1 MAQDRSHCRAGAD
14 SLRSRLGLLDLIRMT
29 RHLFSL
35 ALLTGLCACSTT
47 PTSLPPAPVPASAIP
62 AAASEPAATAVITPP
77 PVSTPVTV
85 SPLTPPGSKAAL
97 TDSQARALLNRLL
110 PQGIADRQ
118 GWNNDIL
125 SAFTALKLPYRADNF
140 CAVAAVI
147 EQESS
152 WQGDPTVPNLPAI
165 VWGKIGERANKYLVP
180 LPVVKA
186 ALLKTSPNGKSYKTR
201 IDSLRTEREMNLL
214 FEDMAAEA
222 GKLGLP
228 LNMKNPIRT
237 GGPMQVSVEFA
248 EAHVKIWPYPYQTG
262 SSIRNE
268 VFTRRGG
275 VYFGSAILLQYP
287 APYQDM
293 RYRFA
298 DFNAGRYSSRNAAFQ
313 AALSQLS
320 GRKLAL
326 DGDLLSYSGKQAS
339 GSSYR
344 ALLELKTKLE
354 MTQSEIER
362 DLQQEK
368 NSAFA
373 QSELY
378 RKLFVL
384 ADKQAGKPLPR
395 ERIPQIDLHS
405 PKISRK
411 LTTQWFA
418 DKVNV
423 RYQACMARQ

>member
-1 MAQDRSHCRAGAD
+1 
-14 SLRSRLGLLDLIRMT
+14 MT
-29 RHLFSL
+29 RYLYPFLLL
-35 ALLTGLCACSTT
+35 ATLSACSTQPVT
-47 PTSLPPAPVPASAIP
+47 PSGSLPSSPVLPAS
-62 AAASEPAATAVITPP
+62 EAVSAPSVAPPVVLPPVVGTLPP
-77 PVSTPVTV
+77 PV
-85 SPLTPPGSKAAL
+85 TPPVKPVVLSE
-97 TDSQARALLNRLL
+97 SQGRNLLERLL
-110 PQGIADRQ
+110 PPHIGDRQ
-118 GWNNDIL
+118 GWSKDII
-125 SAFTALKLPYRADNF
+125 SAFTALKIPYRADNF

-186 ALLKTSPNGKSYKTR
+186 ALLKTSPNGKSYKAR
-201 IDSLRTEREMNLL
+201 IDNLRTEREMNLL

-222 GKLGLP
+222 SKLGLP
-228 LNMKNPIRT
+228 MNMKNPIRT

-262 SSIRNE
+262 NSIRND

-275 VYFGSAILLQYP
+275 IYFGTAILLQYP

-313 AALSQLS
+313 AAVSQLS

-326 DGDLLSYSGKQAS
+326 DGDLLSYTGKQAT
-339 GSSYR
+339 GSTYQ
-344 ALLELKTKLE
+344 ALLTLRSRLE
-354 MTQSEIER
+354 MSQGELER

-368 NSAFA
+368 NSNFA

-378 RKLFVL
+378 RKLFAL
-384 ADKQAGKPLPR
+384 ADRKAGKPVPR
-395 ERIPQIDLHS
+395 ERMPQIDLHS

-418 DKVNV
+418 GKVNT
-423 RYQACMARQ
+423 RYQSCMARQ

>member
-1 MAQDRSHCRAGAD
+1 
-14 SLRSRLGLLDLIRMT
+14 MT
-29 RHLFSL
+29 
-35 ALLTGLCACSTT
+35 
-47 PTSLPPAPVPASAIP
+47 
-62 AAASEPAATAVITPP
+62 TPP
-77 PVSTPVTV
+77 PVAVPARPAAAATISTPGDKPT
-85 SPLTPPGSKAAL
+85 L

-110 PQGIADRQ
+110 PAGISDRQ

-125 SAFTALKLPYRADNF
+125 SAFAALRLPYRADNF

-180 LPVVKA
+180 LPVVKT
-186 ALLKTSPNGKSYKTR
+186 ALLKTSPNGKSYKAR

-248 EAHVKIWPYPYQTG
+248 EAHVRIWPYPYQTG
-262 SSIRNE
+262 NSIRNE

-298 DFNAGRYSSRNAAFQ
+298 DFNAGRYSSRNAALQ
-313 AALSQLS
+313 AAVSQLT

-326 DGDLLSYSGKQAS
+326 DGDLLSYTGKQAS
-339 GSSYR
+339 GSTYQ
-344 ALLELKTKLE
+344 ALLSLRSRLD
-354 MTQSEIER
+354 MSQSAIER

-368 NSAFA
+368 NSALG

-378 RKLFVL
+378 RKVFAL
-384 ADKQAGKPLPR
+384 ADSKAGKPLAR
-395 ERIPQIDLHS
+395 ERMPQIDLHS

-418 DKVNV
+418 DKVNA

>member
-1 MAQDRSHCRAGAD
+1 MRQDHD
-14 SLRSRLGLLDLIRMT
+14 
-29 RHLFSL
+29 L
-35 ALLTGLCACSTT
+35 ALRNRKRMPRNLIAPLLLAAVVSACSTT
-47 PTSLPPAPVPASAIP
+47 TIPPQTQPAAPRPADTSSTASA
-62 AAASEPAATAVITPP
+62 AAASAPEMIIP
-77 PVSTPVTV
+77 PVSPAPLPSTTPSKPT
-85 SPLTPPGSKAAL
+85 LTEAQG
-97 TDSQARALLNRLL
+97 RALLDRLL
-110 PQGIADRQ
+110 PPDISDRRAW
-118 GWNNDIL
+118 GNDIL
-125 SAFTALKLPYRADNF
+125 SAFTALKLPYRADHF

-152 WQGDPTVPNLPAI
+152 WQADPTVPNLPSI
-165 VWGKIGERANKYLVP
+165 VWEKIGERANKYLVP

-186 ALLKTSPNGKSYKTR
+186 ALLKTSPNGKSYKAR

-222 GKLGLP
+222 SKLGLP
-228 LNMKNPIRT
+228 MNMKNPIRT

-262 SSIRNE
+262 NSIRND

-275 VYFGSAILLQYP
+275 IYFGSAILLQYP

-298 DFNAGRYSSRNAAFQ
+298 DFNAGRYSSRNAALQ
-313 AALSQLS
+313 AAVSQLT

-326 DGDLLSYSGKQAS
+326 DGDLLSYTGKQAS
-339 GSSYR
+339 GSTYQ
-344 ALLELKTKLE
+344 ALLGLRSRLD
-354 MTQSEIER
+354 MSQSEIER

-368 NSAFA
+368 NSALA
-373 QSELY
+373 QSALY
-378 RKLFVL
+378 RKVFAL
-384 ADKQAGKPLPR
+384 ADRQAGKPVPR
-395 ERIPQIDLHS
+395 ERMPQIDLHS

-418 DKVNV
+418 DKVST

>member
-1 MAQDRSHCRAGAD
+1 MIALAHALGQDH
-14 SLRSRLGLLDLIRMT
+14 GLAFRKQTRMT
-29 RHLFSL
+29 RYLYPFLLL
-35 ALLTGLCACSTT
+35 ATLSACSTQ
-47 PTSLPPAPVPASAIP
+47 PV
-62 AAASEPAATAVITPP
+62 
-77 PVSTPVTV
+77 
-85 SPLTPPGSKAAL
+85 TPPGSLPGTPALPAPEAASTPSVTPPVVPPPVVAPL
-97 TDSQARALLNRLL
+97 PPPVVPPVKPVILSESQGRNLLERLL
-110 PQGIADRQ
+110 PPHIADRQ
-118 GWNNDIL
+118 GWSKDII
-125 SAFTALKLPYRADNF
+125 SAFTALKIPYRPDNF

-186 ALLKTSPNGKSYKTR
+186 ALLKTSPNGKSYKAR
-201 IDSLRTEREMNLL
+201 IDNLRTEREMNLL
-214 FEDMAAEA
+214 FEDMSAEA
-222 GKLGLP
+222 SKLGLP
-228 LNMKNPIRT
+228 MNMKNPIRT

-248 EAHVKIWPYPYQTG
+248 EAHVKIWPYPYHTG
-262 SSIRNE
+262 NNIRND

-275 VYFGSAILLQYP
+275 IYFGTAILLQYP

-313 AALSQLS
+313 AAVSQLT

-339 GSSYR
+339 GSTYR
-344 ALLELKTKLE
+344 ALLELKTKLD
-354 MTQSEIER
+354 MKQGEIER

-378 RKLFVL
+378 RKLFAL
-384 ADKQAGKPLPR
+384 ADKQAGKPQPR
-395 ERIPQIDLHS
+395 ERMPQIDLHS

>member
-1 MAQDRSHCRAGAD
+1 
-14 SLRSRLGLLDLIRMT
+14 MT

-35 ALLTGLCACSTT
+35 ALLAGLCACSTT
-47 PTSLPPAPVPASAIP
+47 PTKLAPAPVPAPISP
-62 AAASEPAATAVITPP
+62 AAASEPATTVVTTPP
-77 PVSTPVTV
+77 PVSPPITVIPV
-85 SPLTPPGSKAAL
+85 SPPSNKAPLTE
-97 TDSQARALLNRLL
+97 SQARTLLNRLL
-110 PQGIADRQ
+110 PQGIGDRQ
-118 GWNNDIL
+118 GWHNDIL

-186 ALLKTSPNGKSYKTR
+186 ALLKTSPNGKSYKSR
-201 IDSLRTEREMNLL
+201 IDNLRTEREMNLL
-214 FEDMAAEA
+214 FEDMSAEA

-228 LNMKNPIRT
+228 MNMKNPIRT
-237 GGPMQVSVEFA
+237 GGPMQVSVDFA

-262 SSIRNE
+262 SSIRND

-275 VYFGSAILLQYP
+275 IYFGSAILLQYP

-313 AALSQLS
+313 AALSQLT

-344 ALLELKTKLE
+344 TLLELKTKLD
-354 MTQSEIER
+354 MKQAEIER

-368 NSAFA
+368 NSTFA

-378 RKLFVL
+378 RKLFAL

-395 ERIPQIDLHS
+395 ERMPQIDLHS

-423 RYQACMARQ
+423 RYQGCMARQ

>member
-1 MAQDRSHCRAGAD
+1 MR
-14 SLRSRLGLLDLIRMT
+14 
-29 RHLFSL
+29 RHLPLYLLL
-35 ALLTGLCACSTT
+35 ACLSACSSTVAPPVNT
-47 PTSLPPAPVPASAIP
+47 PTA
-62 AAASEPAATAVITPP
+62 PAATPAVSNPTPATPIAPP
-77 PVSTPVTV
+77 PLVTV
-85 SPLTPPGSKAAL
+85 PPPPLAPASTSKPVLNEA
-97 TDSQARALLNRLL
+97 QGRALLDRLL
-110 PQGIADRQ
+110 PPRISDRQ
-118 GWNNDIL
+118 GWNHDIVA
-125 SAFTALKLPYRADNF
+125 AFTALKIPYRADNF

-152 WQGDPTVPNLPAI
+152 WQADPTVPNLPSI
-165 VWGKIGERANKYLVP
+165 VWEKIGERANKYLVP

-186 ALLKTSPNGKSYKTR
+186 ALLKTSPNGKSYKAR

-222 GKLGLP
+222 SKLGLP
-228 LNMKNPIRT
+228 MNMKNPIRT

-262 SSIRNE
+262 NSIRND

-275 VYFGSAILLQYP
+275 IYFGSAILLQYP

-298 DFNAGRYSSRNAAFQ
+298 DFNAGRYSSRNAALQ
-313 AALSQLS
+313 AAVSQLT

-326 DGDLLSYSGKQAS
+326 DGDLLSYTGKQAS
-339 GSSYR
+339 GSTYQ
-344 ALLELKTKLE
+344 ALLGLRSRLD
-354 MTQSEIER
+354 MSQSEIER

-368 NSAFA
+368 NSALA

-378 RKLFVL
+378 RKVFAL
-384 ADKQAGKPLPR
+384 ADRQAGKPVPR
-395 ERIPQIDLHS
+395 ERMPQIDLHS

-418 DKVNV
+418 DKVST

>member
-1 MAQDRSHCRAGAD
+1 MR
-14 SLRSRLGLLDLIRMT
+14 
-29 RHLFSL
+29 RHLAVYLLLGSL
-35 ALLTGLCACSTT
+35 SACSTT
-47 PTSLPPAPVPASAIP
+47 QAPPQTRTSSAPVTASVASSPIP
-62 AAASEPAATAVITPP
+62 ATPAVTTTPVIAPPTP
-77 PVSTPVTV
+77 PVSTSKPV
-85 SPLTPPGSKAAL
+85 LTEAQGAAL
-97 TDSQARALLNRLL
+97 LDQLL
-110 PQGIADRQ
+110 PPRISDRRA
-118 GWNNDIL
+118 WANDIM

-152 WQGDPTVPNLPAI
+152 WQADPTVPNLPAI
-165 VWGKIGERANKYLVP
+165 VWEKIGERANKYLVP
-180 LPVVKA
+180 LPIVKA
-186 ALLKTSPNGKSYKTR
+186 ALLKNSPNGKSYKAR

-222 GKLGLP
+222 SKLGLP
-228 LNMKNPIRT
+228 MNMKNPIRT

-262 SSIRNE
+262 SSIRND

-275 VYFGSAILLQYP
+275 IYFGSAILLQYP

-298 DFNAGRYSSRNAAFQ
+298 DFNAGRYSSRNAALQ
-313 AALSQLS
+313 AAISQLT

-326 DGDLLSYSGKQAS
+326 DGDLLSYTGKQAS
-339 GSSYR
+339 GSTYQAILTLR
-344 ALLELKTKLE
+344 GALE
-354 MTQSEIER
+354 MNPSTIER

-368 NSAFA
+368 SSTFA
-373 QSELY
+373 QSALY
-378 RKLFVL
+378 RKLFAL
-384 ADKQAGKPLPR
+384 ADRKAGKALPR
-395 ERIPQIDLHS
+395 ERMPQIDLHS

-418 DKVNV
+418 DKVNA

>member
-1 MAQDRSHCRAGAD
+1 V
-14 SLRSRLGLLDLIRMT
+14 L
-29 RHLFSL
+29 
-35 ALLTGLCACSTT
+35 
-47 PTSLPPAPVPASAIP
+47 
-62 AAASEPAATAVITPP
+62 SE
-77 PVSTPVTV
+77 
-85 SPLTPPGSKAAL
+85 
-97 TDSQARALLNRLL
+97 SQGRALLERLL
-110 PQGIADRQ
+110 PARISDRQ
-118 GWNNDIL
+118 GWSKDIM

-165 VWGKIGERANKYLVP
+165 VWSKIGERANKYLVP

-186 ALLKTSPNGKSYKTR
+186 ALLKTSPNGKSYKAR
-201 IDSLRTEREMNLL
+201 IDNLRTEREMNLL

-222 GKLGLP
+222 SKLGLP
-228 LNMKNPIRT
+228 MNMKNPIRT

-262 SSIRNE
+262 SSIRND

-275 VYFGSAILLQYP
+275 IYFGSAILLQYP

-320 GRKLAL
+320 GRRLSL
-326 DGDLLSYSGKQAS
+326 DGDLLSYTGKQAT
-339 GSSYR
+339 GSTYQ
-344 ALLELKTKLE
+344 ALLTLRNRLE
-354 MTQSEIER
+354 MSQGELER

-368 NSAFA
+368 SSNFA

-378 RKLFVL
+378 RKLFAL
-384 ADKQAGKPLPR
+384 ADQQAGKTVAR
-395 ERIPQIDLHS
+395 ERMPQIDLHS

-418 DKVNV
+418 DKVSA